1 MKNFNTSVHRM
12 QNKKKTKKSDVNVIR
27 LIASDNS
34 NFKQLAKQIKPFKH
48 QRIDLSSESC
58 ERETVCLNSGFRSRI
73 LLLYAKQD
81 LRFRL

>member
-1 MKNFNTSVHRM
+1 MRNLNTSVRRM
-12 QNKKKTKKSDVNVIR
+12 QNKNKIKSDVNVIR

-48 QRIDLSSESC
+48 QRTDLSSESF
-58 ERETVCLNSGFRSRI
+58 EKEMVYWNSGFRSRI